1 MLPHIC
7 KDAGSLIRF
16 KNIFKSLWD
25 SRFLGH
31 KTVNSPVIDRFAPV
45 YPTSEALLTGRVAG
59 LAGALRGGRN

>member
-1 MLPHIC
+1 MTKPIHPKKPTKI
-7 KDAGSLIRF
+7 I
-16 KNIFKSLWD
+16 KNIFKYLWD
-25 SRFLGH
+25 SPFLGQ